1 MNGGCQASVL
11 ASRRWQ
17 TRFPDMVSLARS
29 SLIYEWRRYTAA
41 AFAITFAG
49 LLVIVQLA
57 LLVGLFGTVSV
68 AIDQSDADLW
78 IGYPK
83 TQSIDLGRSIPDVSA
98 VRAWMHPA
106 VTLVERLTIG
116 VGDLRRRDGVAV
128 SVLLY
133 GIDPARDGLA
143 FVRKLTPAQRDLLN
157 DPDAVIIDAADQKK
171 LGAFVGALVEINGK
185 RARIAGIV
193 EGIRYVGAVSVL
205 TSRATLR
212 RLAPAVSDAT
222 TFLLVKLQ
230 AGADPAAA
238 VADIADRASIRR
250 YDVWTARDFS
260 DRSQL
265 YWLFESG
272 VGIGTGFASL
282 LALLVGVVITSQT
295 LSGAILASLKEFAAL
310 RALGVS
316 NASLRNVVLE
326 QSFWLGV
333 IGLTLTGVLTFLTG
347 WLGHVYHIAM
357 DFPWWLLAGTST
369 LILLIALGSGLIAL
383 RPLFQADP
391 ANLLR

>member
-1 MNGGCQASVL
+1 M
-11 ASRRWQ
+11 
-17 TRFPDMVSLARS
+17 MVSLARS

-83 TQSIDLGRSIPDVSA
+83 TQSIDLGRAIPDVSA

-106 VTLVERLTIG
+106 VTQVERLTITA
-116 VGDLRRRDGVAV
+116 GDLRRRDGVAV
-128 SVLLY
+128 SVFLY
-133 GIDPARDGLA
+133 GIDPDRAGLA
-143 FVRKLTPAQRDLLN
+143 FARKLTPAQRALLN
-157 DPDAVIIDAADQKK
+157 EPDAVIIDAADQKK
-171 LGAFVGALVEINGK
+171 LGAVVGSLVEINGK

-212 RLAPAVSDAT
+212 RLAPAVADTT
-222 TFLLVKLQ
+222 TFLLLKLRP
-230 AGADPAAA
+230 GVVAANVA
-238 VADIADRASIRR
+238 ADIADRASIQR
-250 YDVWTARDFS
+250 YEVWTAQEFS

-272 VGIGTGFASL
+272 VGIGTGFASV

-326 QSFWLGV
+326 QSFWLGI
-333 IGLTLTGVLTFLTG
+333 IGLTLTGVLTFLAG
-347 WLGHVYHIAM
+347 WLGHAWHIAM
-357 DFPWWLLAGTST
+357 DFPGWLLAGTAT